1 MHNFC
6 PGKKA
11 NRPYECI
18 TFHFPPQPLPPSPP
32 HPWGIMVVLANMD
45 GAVTE
50 NIQYGRKIGSSK
62 TKGYYGYQVSNLCVD
77 CAFHHFLP
85 VFCHEKRI
93 LRYGQLS
100 RERFSPLSRLS
111 LIFFWTLI
119 AGVLF
124 F

>member
-1 MHNFC
+1 
-6 PGKKA
+6 
-11 NRPYECI
+11 
-18 TFHFPPQPLPPSPP
+18 
-32 HPWGIMVVLANMD
+32 MVVLANMD

-111 LIFFWTLI
+111 LIFFRTPI
-119 AGVLF
+119 AGVRF
-124 F
+124 FWPDLLSFN